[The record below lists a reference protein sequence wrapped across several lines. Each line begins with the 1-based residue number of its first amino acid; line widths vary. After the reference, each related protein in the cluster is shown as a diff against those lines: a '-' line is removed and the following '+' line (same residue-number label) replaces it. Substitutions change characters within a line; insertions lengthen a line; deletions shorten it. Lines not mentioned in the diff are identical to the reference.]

1 MKGKNY
7 SVKAE
12 KFIRE
17 NYALMDCSEIAAK
30 LRRSVRSVYVFANRK
45 GIEKHPGAG
54 RGGNRIE
61 WTDAKIKFLKENFF
75 AMTNA
80 QLAEGLKLKLTIVRM
95 KCAELGL
102 KHIDL
107 QYWTE
112 EQIKFLRKNYKTTG
126 DVEIAEALQ
135 KLFPREKKWTKKHVS
150 KKRQL
155 LGIHRSQKQIHVI
168 ACRHS
173 SPGGR
178 SRTIEKNS
186 SSTSLHDGLMALY
199 IAWRDPEL
207 QKELRKYPEILDVKR
222 KQILLNRIIIKA
234 KNGTKQN

>member
-1 MKGKNY
+1 
-7 SVKAE
+7 
-12 KFIRE
+12 
-17 NYALMDCSEIAAK
+17 
-30 LRRSVRSVYVFANRK
+30 
-45 GIEKHPGAG
+45 
-54 RGGNRIE
+54 
-61 WTDAKIKFLKENFF
+61 
-75 AMTNA
+75 MTNA

>member
-30 LRRSVRSVYVFANRK
+30 LRRSMLSVYVFANRK

-112 EQIKFLRKNYKTTG
+112 EQIKFLPKIIKQPVTWK
-126 DVEIAEALQ
+126 LQ
-135 KLFPREKKWTKKHVS
+135 KRCKSYFREKKNGQ
-150 KKRQL
+150 R
-155 LGIHRSQKQIHVI
+155 
-168 ACRHS
+168 
-173 SPGGR
+173 
-178 SRTIEKNS
+178 
-186 SSTSLHDGLMALY
+186 STSVKKDSFSVY
-199 IAWRDPEL
+199 TV
-207 QKELRKYPEILDVKR
+207 RKNKFML
-222 KQILLNRIIIKA
+222 
-234 KNGTKQN
+234 